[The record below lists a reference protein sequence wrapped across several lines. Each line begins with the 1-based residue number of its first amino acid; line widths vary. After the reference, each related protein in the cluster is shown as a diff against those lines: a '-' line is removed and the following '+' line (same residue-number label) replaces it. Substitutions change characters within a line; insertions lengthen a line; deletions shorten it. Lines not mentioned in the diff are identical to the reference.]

1 MVLTVAIIVQFTN
14 NGLPA
19 TGLSP
24 TIDIWEADGTQI
36 VTAAAMTETTAPGFY
51 TYDFTLYQEHKNYMY
66 RADGGATL
74 PDFDRYTYGSN
85 ETFTAVRQK

>member
-1 MVLTVAIIVQFTN
+1 MVIPVTIIAQFTSD
-14 NGLPA
+14 GVPA

-24 TIDIWEADGTQI
+24 TIDIWEEDGTQVI
-36 VTAAAMTETTAPGFY
+36 TGASMIETTAPGFY
-51 TYDFTLYQEHKNYMY
+51 TYEFTTYEEHKNYMY

-74 PDFDRYTYGSN
+74 PDFDRYTYGTN